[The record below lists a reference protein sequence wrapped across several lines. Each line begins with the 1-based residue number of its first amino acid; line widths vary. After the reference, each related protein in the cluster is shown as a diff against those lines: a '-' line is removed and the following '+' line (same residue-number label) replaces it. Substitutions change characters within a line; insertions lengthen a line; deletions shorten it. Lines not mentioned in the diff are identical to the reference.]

1 MFMIVAG
8 VVLSIGALQY
18 EFKQGSSGEYTGQ
31 PVYEYGMLTPQEQH
45 VVDGAL
51 NGKTYAFDSSES
63 LPGASRFSAEER
75 EGARAGSGPHVH
87 LSNRLPGDV
96 TERAGDHLA
105 HRRRPAGDVRSGPS
119 PALLDVVAVADRL
132 RTTRPW

>member
-63 LPGASRFSAEER
+63 LPSASRPGFR
-75 EGARAGSGPHVH
+75 PKNVKVHV
-87 LSNRLPGDV
+87 RG
-96 TERAGDHLA
+96 
-105 HRRRPAGDVRSGPS
+105 
-119 PALLDVVAVADRL
+119 ADRTFTY
-132 RTTRPW
+132 RTVFPATSPKGLGTISLIGGGLLAMFEAVRRQHFSTSWPWQTG